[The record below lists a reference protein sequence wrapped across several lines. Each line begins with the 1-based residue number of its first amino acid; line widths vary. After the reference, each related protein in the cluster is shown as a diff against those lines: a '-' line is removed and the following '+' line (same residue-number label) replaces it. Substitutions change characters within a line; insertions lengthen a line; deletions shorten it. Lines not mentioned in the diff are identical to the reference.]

1 MFVKSCVAVWELGL
15 LHTQQ
20 LMPLHPKKPEQ
31 TCHPVTSDENCKRD
45 ASSRQEKIPLLILKK
60 GERWGITPLCKKMIT
75 NEKEM
80 LKVHIPFNYTLYKHL
95 YLIPYI

>member
-20 LMPLHPKKPEQ
+20 LMPLHPRKPEQ

-45 ASSRQEKIPLLILKK
+45 ASNRQEKIPLLIKK
-60 GERWGITPLCKKMIT
+60 GERGGITPLCKKMIT
-75 NEKEM
+75 NETEM
-80 LKVHIPFNYTLYKHL
+80 LKVHIPFNYT
-95 YLIPYI
+95 PYINIYI